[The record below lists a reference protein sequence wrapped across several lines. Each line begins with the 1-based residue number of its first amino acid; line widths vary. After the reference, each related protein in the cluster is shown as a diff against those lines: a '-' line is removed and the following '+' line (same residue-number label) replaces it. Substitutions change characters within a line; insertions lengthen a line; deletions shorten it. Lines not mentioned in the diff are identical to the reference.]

1 MKNTLSAS
9 WKLTRVALHMAH
21 GLLTIT
27 FVFPKLEPVQK
38 TQRIQA
44 WAQVLLERLAINL
57 VVNGKTPRQ
66 GPMLLAA
73 NHISWLDVY
82 VILATCP
89 CRFVAK
95 SEVRQWPLVGRLAA
109 ATGTLFI
116 SRQSP
121 RDAVR
126 VVHQMT
132 EHLQTGD
139 TLAIFPEGTT
149 SNGLQLLPFHANL
162 FQAAISA
169 NVPVQPVAMHF
180 SDEATGQASL
190 APIYIDQDTLLGS
203 IWRTLKAPPLRA
215 TLSFGATQLPLGRDR
230 RALAT
235 DMRAAVDGLR
245 RVGHC

>member
-1 MKNTLSAS
+1 MKNTFRAS
-9 WKLTRVALHMAH
+9 WKLTRVAMHMAS
-21 GLLTIT
+21 GLATIT
-27 FVFPKLEPVQK
+27 FVFPKLGPAQK
-38 TQRIQA
+38 EQQIQA
-44 WAQVLLERLAINL
+44 WAQTLIALLAIKL
-57 VVNGKTPRQ
+57 VMNGEAPRP

-82 VILATCP
+82 TILATCP

-132 EHLQTGD
+132 AHLQAGD

-149 SNGLQLLPFHANL
+149 SNGQQLLPFHANL

-169 NVPVQPVAMHF
+169 NAPVQPVAMQF
-180 SDEATGQASL
+180 SDEATGQLSL
-190 APIYIDQDTLLGS
+190 APIYVNQDTLLGS

-215 TLSFGATQLPLGRDR
+215 TLTFGPPQLPIGRDR
-230 RALAT
+230 RRLAA
-235 DMRAAVDGLR
+235 DVHAAVEGLR
-245 RVGHC
+245 RAP

>member
-1 MKNTLSAS
+1 MKNTLRAS
-9 WKLTRVALHMAH
+9 WKLTRVAMHLAR
-21 GLLTIT
+21 GLTTIT
-27 FVFPKLEPVQK
+27 FVFPTLEPAQK
-38 TQRIQA
+38 VQRIQA
-44 WAQVLLERLAINL
+44 WAQVLISRLAINL
-57 VVNGKTPRQ
+57 VVIGKTPRP

-132 EHLQTGD
+132 EHLQTGH

-169 NVPVQPVAMHF
+169 NAPVQPVAMQF
-180 SDEATGQASL
+180 SDEATGQPSM

-215 TLSFGATQLPLGRDR
+215 TLTFGTRQLPLGRDR
-230 RALAT
+230 RELAT
-235 DMRAAVDGLR
+235 DVRAAVDGLR
-245 RVGHC
+245 RTR

>member
-1 MKNTLSAS
+1 
-9 WKLTRVALHMAH
+9 
-21 GLLTIT
+21 
-27 FVFPKLEPVQK
+27 
-38 TQRIQA
+38 
-44 WAQVLLERLAINL
+44 
-57 VVNGKTPRQ
+57 
-66 GPMLLAA
+66 MLLAA

-132 EHLQTGD
+132 EHLQTGH

-169 NVPVQPVAMHF
+169 NAPVQPVAMQF
-180 SDEATGQASL
+180 SDEATGQPSM

-215 TLSFGATQLPLGRDR
+215 TLTFGTRQLPLGRDR
-230 RALAT
+230 RELAT
-235 DMRAAVDGLR
+235 DVRAAVDGLR
-245 RVGHC
+245 RTR